1 MKMKKY
7 INSETFEIENNI
19 FEVDELM
26 ADSIILLN
34 KKGYITEY
42 CCQGHYSNFIHK
54 VKCNNN
60 DIKKIIKVNKIKDYD
75 LVQKANESI
84 LYFSDI
90 DTRIYINFKYAYLFD
105 NLPNGFN
112 RTKKWDDNRK
122 EWFIDESK
130 SVKGIEKYISF
141 YNGNQKKTSDEIEEE
156 IKKSNMDIYN
166 WVKELPIKKK
176 KKVVQLG
183 CLNIFK

>member
-60 DIKKIIKVNKIKDYD
+60 DIGKIIKVNKIKDYD

-105 NLPNGFN
+105 DLPNGFN
-112 RTKKWDDNRK
+112 RTKKWDDNR
-122 EWFIDESK
+122 
-130 SVKGIEKYISF
+130 
-141 YNGNQKKTSDEIEEE
+141 NQKKTSDEIEEE

-176 KKVVQLG
+176 KK
-183 CLNIFK
+183 